1 MSHYYQFKNVL
12 SYFQNKKGVI
22 EYSNLDD
29 FIDKNRNLKSNGD
42 FNNYELITFKK
53 MQKTNEERRKL
64 KESNYNTKFDK
75 EFLEVKNSIY
85 Y

>member
-1 MSHYYQFKNVL
+1 M
-12 SYFQNKKGVI
+12 
-22 EYSNLDD
+22 DD

-42 FNNYELITFKK
+42 FNNYELITFQK

-85 Y
+85 YWTFIVAIDLYIVITPILILNL